1 MTIVFKKRCQALQ
14 LALDAYKGGIV
25 AIPIKNPITKEWHL
39 EYSISDLLRQDEIEC
54 KHRKYNA
61 FENRARK

>member
-39 EYSISDLLRQDEIEC
+39 EYSISDLLRQDEVKC

-61 FENRARK
+61 FERT